1 MPKLNAQL
9 NLHGHLMVQDQA
21 FQLYRS
27 LIILRELF
35 FREISVEVDAVLF
48 QTLVTITTILL

>member
-21 FQLYRS
+21 FQLYHS